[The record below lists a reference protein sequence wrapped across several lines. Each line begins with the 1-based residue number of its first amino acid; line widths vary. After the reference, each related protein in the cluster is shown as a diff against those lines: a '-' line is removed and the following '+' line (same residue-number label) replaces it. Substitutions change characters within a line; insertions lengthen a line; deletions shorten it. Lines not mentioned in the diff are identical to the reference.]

1 MGDTV
6 VCEDAK
12 LALWRRRARMAEA
25 DGFQGEGMVVGGRG
39 SLLLGRFSYG
49 RRGVSDI
56 DVIKGQQSQDEE
68 H

>member
-1 MGDTV
+1 
-6 VCEDAK
+6 
-12 LALWRRRARMAEA
+12 MAEA

-49 RRGVSDI
+49 RRGGSDI